1 MRTKFIS
8 GEQNVWSSIKTLFGN
23 GRRGY
28 VAVAYIGQGASRR
41 LKLKRGSILV
51 TNASEA
57 AVRGGQTSPSELLKF
72 YKRGVQVFSQEN
84 LHAKV
89 FVAGKV
95 AIVGSANISNFSEN
109 ILNEAVLITTET
121 HAVKK
126 ARAFVDNLSLVA
138 PLGPALL
145 HKLKSLYRPPK
156 VGAVHFNRQKK
167 NGLWLVSLTSQDWDE
182 KETQASNKGRP
193 IARKRLANSSRFRIE
208 EFCWSGKRV
217 ISKLKDRQELAQ
229 VVKGK
234 DRKKRLHP
242 IGRILHI
249 QKFRTRYGAAAI
261 VFVETSNSQRPKL
274 LIQCRKKLGS
284 SFQIIS
290 RISSA
295 RFITATQIIAS
306 IRNIFSFHK

>member
-1 MRTKFIS
+1 
-8 GEQNVWSSIKTLFGN
+8 
-23 GRRGY
+23 
-28 VAVAYIGQGASRR
+28 VAYISQGASRR

-72 YKRGVQVFSQEN
+72 HKRGVQIFSQEN

-95 AIVGSANISNFSEN
+95 AIVGSANVSNFSEN
-109 ILNEAVLITTET
+109 ILNEAALITKET
-121 HAVKK
+121 HAVKE
-126 ARAFVDNLSLVA
+126 ARAFVENLSLVA

-145 HKLKSLYRPPK
+145 RKLKSLYRPPK
-156 VGAVHFNRQKK
+156 VRMAHFSRQKK
-167 NGLWLVSLTSQDWDE
+167 NGLWLVSLVSKDWNE
-182 KETQASNKGRP
+182 RETQASNKGRP

-217 ISKLKDRQELAQ
+217 ISKLKDRQELTQ
-229 VVKGK
+229 VVTGE

-249 QKFRTRYGAAAI
+249 QKLLTRHGAAAI
-261 VFVETSNSQRPKL
+261 VFVETSNSQHPKL
-274 LIQCRKKLGS
+274 LVKYRRKLGS

-290 RISSA
+290 RINSA
-295 RFITATQIIAS
+295 RFITTPQIIAS
-306 IRNIFSFHK
+306 IRNTFAQHR